1 MKFRRTMSEGGQCQF
16 DDFYLLRWL
25 RARNFNVEA
34 AEKMLRAS
42 LKWRE
47 EWEVEKLKEWE
58 PPEVFQKYFPCGIA
72 GFDKE
77 GTPVI
82 IVPFAGLD
90 MWGMMHTVSK
100 ADFIKMTI
108 KTLESYLSLATEQ
121 AQKFGQGAAN
131 VVCIMDMENF
141 NIRQYA
147 WRPAGEVI
155 VALLQMYEANYPE
168 ILKACYVINA
178 PKIFAI
184 AYAVIKNFLNDYT
197 LQKMHIFK
205 SDPRKWQPVL
215 LEAIEHDQLPAHF
228 GGTLTDPDGNPRY
241 TTKICQGGKIPKSY
255 YSQKTNNTSPPEN
268 TVFTTAVIKK
278 GKKLCLPFIAAV
290 ENSILKWEFRVED
303 HDIKFGVSCQDLD
316 GTESTPVPVRKIDC
330 HQSYETG
337 VITCPAPATY
347 NVIFD
352 NSYSYIRSKKLHY
365 SITME
370 SPLTGKYDDLDDVA
384 LQDG

>member
-1 MKFRRTMSEGGQCQF
+1 MSEGGQRQF
-16 DDFYLLRWL
+16 DDVYLLRWL

-42 LKWRE
+42 LKWRD

-58 PPEVFQKYFPCGIA
+58 PPEVFQKYYPSGSA

-77 GTPVI
+77 GSPVI

-100 ADFIKMTI
+100 TDFIKMTV
-108 KTLESYLSLATEQ
+108 KVLESYLSTGTEQ
-121 AQKFGQGAAN
+121 AQKFGQAATK

-147 WRPAGEVI
+147 WRPAGEVV
-155 VALLQMYEANYPE
+155 VAMLQMYEANYPE
-168 ILKACYVINA
+168 ILKDCYIINA
-178 PKIFAI
+178 PKVFAI

-197 LQKMHIFK
+197 LKKLHIFK
-205 SDPRKWQPVL
+205 SDPQKWQPML
-215 LEAIEHDQLPAHF
+215 LEAIEHDQLPAHY
-228 GGTLTDPDGNPRY
+228 GGTLTDPDGNPRC

-255 YSQKTNNTSPPEN
+255 YAQKTNNTNPPEN
-268 TVFTTAVIKK
+268 TIFTTAVIKK

-290 ENSILKWEFRVED
+290 ENSILKWEFRVEG
-303 HDIKFGVSCQDLD
+303 HDIKFGVTCQDLD
-316 GTESTPVPVRKIDC
+316 GTESTPVPVRKIDS

-337 VITCPAPATY
+337 VITCPTPATY

-370 SPLTGKYDDLDDVA
+370 SPLTGNYDDVDDVA